1 MASGR
6 DVRSAAVW
14 VVGGLVLFAVIA
26 GLATGST
33 PLTWSQV
40 WNGLTDAS
48 SEYAY
53 IMNGIRLPRVAAA
66 FACGGLLALA
76 GVLLQALLRNPLADP
91 YLIGVSGGASVAAMV
106 ALALSAGALITGG
119 AAFVGAL
126 AATSLVYVISV
137 RSSQLDRATV
147 ILSGVVLAAG
157 CGALIALLLALVP
170 QNQLRGMLFWLM
182 GDIGYATTP
191 WLALALLV
199 ILTLAATML
208 ARQIDVLGL
217 GEIKATSLGVRFG
230 RLYSALY
237 AISALAAAMAVTQCG
252 TIGFVGLLVPHFLRL
267 LGWRLHRKLILGS
280 SVLGGAFLTL
290 MDTLSRTAA
299 APLQLPVGAV
309 TALIGVPLMLSLLL
323 RPRPKC

>member
-1 MASGR
+1 MRG
-6 DVRSAAVW
+6 AAAW
-14 VVGGLVLFAVIA
+14 LVGGLALVAVVT

-33 PLTWSQV
+33 ALSWPQV
-40 WNGLTDAS
+40 WSGLTDVS
-48 SEYAY
+48 SEYGAVV
-53 IMNGIRLPRVAAA
+53 NGLRLPRVVAA

-91 YLIGVSGGASVAAMV
+91 YLIGVSGGASVAALV
-106 ALALSAGALITGG
+106 ALALGAGAVLTGS
-119 AAFVGAL
+119 AAFAGAL
-126 AATSLVYVISV
+126 AATALVYVISLK
-137 RSSQLDRATV
+137 SSQLDRATV

-170 QNQLRGMLFWLM
+170 ENQLRGMLFWLM

-191 WLALALLV
+191 WLALAVLV
-199 ILTLAATML
+199 ILTLAATIL
-208 ARQIDVLGL
+208 ARQVDVLGL
-217 GEIKATSLGVRFG
+217 GDIKATSLGVRLG

-237 AISALAAAMAVTQCG
+237 AISALAAATAVTQCG

-267 LGWRLHRKLILGS
+267 LGWRSHRKLILGS

-309 TALIGVPLMLSLLL
+309 TALIGVPLLLSLLL
-323 RPRPKC
+323 RPRHTGGQC

>member
-1 MASGR
+1 MR
-6 DVRSAAVW
+6 DAAVW
-14 VVGGLVLFAVIA
+14 LIGGLAIFAVVS

-33 PLTWSQV
+33 ALSWSQV
-40 WNGLTDAS
+40 WMGLSDAYS
-48 SEYAY
+48 QYAVVVQ
-53 IMNGIRLPRVAAA
+53 GLRLPRVVAA

-91 YLIGVSGGASVAAMV
+91 YLIGVSGGASVAALI
-106 ALALSAGALITGG
+106 ALALGAGALLTGG
-119 AAFVGAL
+119 ASLVGAL
-126 AATSLVYVISV
+126 AATSIVYFISM
-137 RSSQLDRATV
+137 RSTKLDRATV

-170 QNQLRGMLFWLM
+170 QNHLRGMLFWLM

-191 WLALALLV
+191 WLALAILV
-199 ILTLAATML
+199 ILTLAAIML

-217 GEIKATSLGVRFG
+217 GDIKATSLGVRLG
-230 RLYSALY
+230 WLYSALY

-267 LGWRLHRKLILGS
+267 LGWRAHRKLILGS
-280 SVLGGAFLTL
+280 AVLGGAFLTL
-290 MDTLSRTAA
+290 MDTLSRTVA

-309 TALIGVPLMLSLLL
+309 TALIGVPLLLSLLL
-323 RPRPKC
+323 RPQP